1 VSGQWAAI
9 SIPLRPEALDDVS
22 MTLQRLVGRTFAV
35 ETGPAS
41 AEGAWPVTAHAYLAP
56 GQGQAAARRRLLR
69 ALDMLRIAGDGV
81 VGTASEAFVD
91 ADAYRTRWR
100 ESYAPVAVGRRLVI
114 VPAWLE
120 QPPDQADRIPIFLDS
135 AMAFGTGRHPTTQLA
150 LAALEGSV
158 DPGDVVVD
166 VGTGSGVLAIAAA
179 KLGASRVYAF
189 DRDPEAGPAA
199 AANFGRNGVSDR
211 IELTVPSSRLR
222 TPELAALVVANIVAS
237 VHVKLMSEY
246 AGQLAP
252 AGRLLLSGVIDTRV
266 EDVIAAARSF
276 GFNLRRAVA
285 AEEWRLLDFTR
296 ESPPTIEV
304 ETSDVMGGRCQ

>member
-1 VSGQWAAI
+1 
-9 SIPLRPEALDDVS
+9 
-22 MTLQRLVGRTFAV
+22 
-35 ETGPAS
+35 
-41 AEGAWPVTAHAYLAP
+41 
-56 GQGQAAARRRLLR
+56 
-69 ALDMLRIAGDGV
+69 MLRIAGDGV

-91 ADAYRTRWR
+91 ADEYRTRWR

-179 KLGASRVYAF
+179 KLGAVRVYAF

-199 AANFGRNGVSDR
+199 AANFGRNGVTDR
-211 IELTVPSSRLR
+211 IELTVPSSSLR

-246 AGQLAP
+246 AGLLAP

-266 EDVIAAARSF
+266 EDVIAAARPF
-276 GFNLRRAVA
+276 GLSLQGSA
-285 AEEWRLLDFTR
+285 AADEWRLLDFTR
-296 ESPPTIEV
+296 ESPPTNEV
-304 ETSDVMGGRCQ
+304 DTSDGMGGRCQ

>member
-1 VSGQWAAI
+1 
-9 SIPLRPEALDDVS
+9 

-35 ETGPAS
+35 ETGPPS

-56 GQGQAAARRRLLR
+56 GQGQAAARRKLLR
-69 ALDMLRIAGDGV
+69 ALEMLRMAGDGV

-91 ADAYRTRWR
+91 ADEYRTRWR

-120 QPPDQADRIPIFLDS
+120 QPPDQADRIPLFLDS

-158 DPGDVVVD
+158 DAGDVVVD
-166 VGTGSGVLAIAAA
+166 VGTGSGVLAVAAA

-199 AANFGRNGVSDR
+199 AANVQRNGVADR
-211 IELTVPSSRLR
+211 IDLIVPSSRPDV
-222 TPELAALVVANIVAS
+222 PEPTTLVVANIVAS
-237 VHVKLMSEY
+237 VHVKLMPDY
-246 AGQLAP
+246 AGLLAP
-252 AGRLLLSGVIDTRV
+252 RGRLLLSGVIDTRV
-266 EDVIAAARSF
+266 EEVIATARSF
-276 GFNLRRAVA
+276 GFNLQGTA
-285 AEEWRLLDFTR
+285 AAGEWRLLDFT
-296 ESPPTIEV
+296 SDAPPSIDM
-304 ETSDVMGGRCQ
+304 ET